1 VLKKDISSGMTITR
15 IFILQ
20 YMLFFGNFRKTN
32 IHQMSGVP
40 NLKIKDWVENLEN
53 RGRISFPLNK
63 LKDENPDI
71 SETAIRSALSRL
83 VQKGKVVPIHKGY
96 YLIITSEYA
105 LRGIIPPVQF
115 IDGLMRYLKRS
126 YYVGTI
132 SAAALYGAAHQAPQE
147 FFVFTEYPVMRPTEK
162 KGLRI
167 NYISKRTL
175 PDSLLNEKKT
185 QSGYIKVSSE
195 ILTALDLVQYQNR
208 SGGLSRVATVLFELM
223 EEISPDSFSDELFF
237 HSTTTAVQRLGY
249 LFEYEL
255 DNQSL
260 ADQLY
265 KRSMEFGSRF
275 QKIPLRQS
283 IPYQDSLSDNRW
295 CVAVNIEIEMDD
307 I

>member
-1 VLKKDISSGMTITR
+1 MELPDYITVEEVKR
-15 IFILQ
+15 VCQ
-20 YMLFFGNFRKTN
+20 E
-32 IHQMSGVP
+32 
-40 NLKIKDWVENLEN
+40 LKIRDWIENLEN
-53 RGRISFPLNK
+53 RGRISFSLSK
-63 LKDENPDI
+63 LQDENPEI
-71 SETAIRSALSRL
+71 SETAVRSALSRL
-83 VQKGKVVPIHKGY
+83 SKKGKVVPIHKGF
-96 YLIITSEYA
+96 YLIISSEYA

-115 IDGLMRYLKRS
+115 VDDLMKYLKRS

-147 FFVFTEYPVMRPTEK
+147 FFVVTEYPVMRPTAK
-162 KGLRI
+162 KGVRI
-167 NYISKRTL
+167 NYISKNSI
-175 PDSLLNEKKT
+175 PESLLHEKKT

-195 ILTALDLVQYQNR
+195 ILTAVDLVQYQNR
-208 SGGLSRVATVLFELM
+208 SGGLSRVATIIYELM
-223 EEISPDSFSDELFF
+223 EEIRPESFSDELFSY
-237 HSTTTAVQRLGY
+237 STTTAVQRLGY

-265 KRSMEFGSRF
+265 KRSLEFGSRF

-283 IPYQDSLSDNRW
+283 IPYRDSLSDNRW